1 MNGKKCCVLHAFDC
15 RVKQN
20 QIEGKQPHDLQAF
33 DDETSRWKQQQ
44 SAKPNIHSVTLW
56 DKAKE
61 ATASQLLG
69 DQKWVD
75 TLANV
80 FNLSTL
86 MINGVSVSEEDKQN
100 TDMLVGLLRIRLKDH
115 VNGCIEEES
124 KQNDPIWEWA
134 SKNLPVCAPY
144 MILAGHVKSNFQTM
158 REEDSLLPTDNNN
171 FIP

>member
-1 MNGKKCCVLHAFDC
+1 MNGKECRVLHAFDC

-44 SAKPNIHSVTLW
+44 SAKPNIRSVTLW

-61 ATASQLLG
+61 VTASQLLG

-86 MINGVSVSEEDKQN
+86 MINGVSVSEEDSR
-100 TDMLVGLLRIRLKDH
+100 MLI
-115 VNGCIEEES
+115 C
-124 KQNDPIWEWA
+124 
-134 SKNLPVCAPY
+134 
-144 MILAGHVKSNFQTM
+144 
-158 REEDSLLPTDNNN
+158 
-171 FIP
+171 